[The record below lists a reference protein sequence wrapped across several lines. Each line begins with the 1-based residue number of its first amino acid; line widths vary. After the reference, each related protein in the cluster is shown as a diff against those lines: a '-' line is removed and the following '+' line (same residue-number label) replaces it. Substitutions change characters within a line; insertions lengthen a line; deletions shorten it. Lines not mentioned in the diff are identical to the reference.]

1 MKLYNAL
8 LLISLVISAVQS
20 SSRTS
25 CTEGDNEFCENL
37 DYEGACCAKLIV
49 DAVNS
54 GGSGASES
62 VGATYFRCYDI
73 DDITVA
79 VQNDDRLVDTSD
91 GGSGN
96 TY

>member
-1 MKLYNAL
+1 MKLYNVL
-8 LLISLVISAVQS
+8 VLISFMISAVQP

-49 DAVNS
+49 DSVNS
-54 GGSGASES
+54 SGNRADES

-79 VQNDDRLVDTSD
+79 V
-91 GGSGN
+91 
-96 TY
+96 